1 MSTAADRRGARD
13 RRRTPRGGG
22 RRDYDRPGSY
32 PPVLVADSYDGARRP
47 CVRYLERFNFDVA
60 EATNGEDA
68 LKQIVSTTPRVIV
81 AESTLPAMPA
91 HRLCQWLAQG
101 WRTRDIPVI
110 VVAADFDE
118 RPLMPSVAAILVK
131 PFSLETM
138 LSEVRRALR
147 DSQGA

>member
-1 MSTAADRRGARD
+1 
-13 RRRTPRGGG
+13 
-22 RRDYDRPGSY
+22 
-32 PPVLVADSYDGARRP
+32 
-47 CVRYLERFNFDVA
+47 
-60 EATNGEDA
+60 
-68 LKQIVSTTPRVIV
+68 
-81 AESTLPAMPA
+81 MPA
-91 HRLCQWLAQG
+91 DHLCQWLAQG

-147 DSQGA
+147 DSQVT